1 VTLVSA
7 TPLGVRVHVPLRLGP
22 LTTVGDETPPSDVG
36 VRRKIVDHI
45 WTAVEALYRTGLH
58 PGISL
63 VVRHRGA
70 VVIDRAIGHRR
81 MGEPELMTTDT
92 PACLFSASKAISSL
106 VIHKLAEQGALQLDD
121 RIAEYLPKFA
131 QNGKQDVTIRSL
143 LTHRA
148 GLYKLPFGTADP
160 AQFFDHDAVVDA
172 LCAEPLK
179 NANRQSY
186 HAITGGYILGA
197 VAEQVSG
204 RDMRSLLRDITE
216 PVGATTADYGVPPER
231 RDAIALSY
239 STGPKRLPPFTT
251 ILKRLLGVPAHI
263 IAPASNT
270 PEALSSVVESAGIF
284 ASAHDAARIFG
295 MLADG
300 GQWEGRQVLA
310 PESIAAAV
318 EPAGPLVIDAMLP
331 APIRFSP
338 GFMLGERVASL
349 YGLDTPHAFG
359 HLGFTNVVCWADP
372 SRELAVAL
380 LNTGKAPSPEG
391 FIAMAAVTAAISA
404 GFTPTRHSS

>member
-1 VTLVSA
+1 MSIVSA
-7 TPLGVRVHVPLRLGP
+7 TPLGVRVHVPLRLGSVTRIGEEVAP
-22 LTTVGDETPPSDVG
+22 ADVG
-36 VRRKIVDHI
+36 ARRRAVERV

-58 PGISL
+58 PAISL

-81 MGEPELMTTDT
+81 IDEPELMTTDT

-106 VIHKLAEQGALQLDD
+106 VIHKLVEQGALALDD
-121 RIAEYLPKFA
+121 RVADYLPPFA
-131 QNGKQDVTIRSL
+131 ANGKQDVTLRAL

-148 GLYKLPFGTADP
+148 GLYKLPFATPDP
-160 AQFFDHDAVVDA
+160 AQFWDHDAVVEA
-172 LCAEPLK
+172 LCAEPLTR
-179 NANRQSY
+179 ANKQSY

-197 VAEQVSG
+197 VAETVSG

-216 PVGATTADYGVPPER
+216 PVGATTADYGVPPDR
-231 RDAIALSY
+231 RDRVALSY
-239 STGPKRLPPFTT
+239 STGPKRLPPLTT
-251 ILKRLLGVPAHI
+251 LLKRLLGVPSHV

-270 PEALSSVVESAGIF
+270 PEAMSSVVESAGIF

-295 MLADG
+295 MLAG
-300 GQWEGRQVLA
+300 HGSWEGRQVLA
-310 PESIAAAV
+310 PETVDAAV

-349 YGLDTPHAFG
+349 YGLNTPHAFG
-359 HLGFTNVVCWADP
+359 HLGFTNIVCWADP
-372 SRELAVAL
+372 SRELAVAF
-380 LNTGKAPSPEG
+380 LNTGKAASPEG
-391 FIAMAAVTAAISA
+391 FVGMAAVTGAISA
-404 GFTPTRHSS
+404 AFEPSSSS

>member
-1 VTLVSA
+1 MSIISA
-7 TPLGVRVHVPLRLGP
+7 TPLGVRIRVPLRLDAV
-22 LTTVGDETPPSDVG
+22 TTIGDEAATG
-36 VRRKIVDHI
+36 AGRKAAQRV
-45 WTAVEALYRTGLH
+45 WRTVEALYRTGLH
-58 PGISL
+58 PAISL

-81 MGEPELMTTDT
+81 MDEPELMTTDT

-106 VIHKLAEQGALQLDD
+106 VIHKLAEQGVLGLDD
-121 RIAEYLPKFA
+121 RVADYLPKFA
-131 QNGKQDVTIRSL
+131 ANGKQDVTLRAL

-148 GLYKLPFGTADP
+148 GLYKLPFETPDP
-160 AQFFDHDAVVDA
+160 AQFWDHDGVVDA
-172 LCAEPLK
+172 LCAEPLTR
-179 NANRQSY
+179 ANKQSY

-197 VAEQVSG
+197 VAETVSG
-204 RDMRSLLRDITE
+204 RDMRSLLRDITG

-231 RDAIALSY
+231 RGEVAHSY

-251 ILKRLLGVPAHI
+251 LLKRLLGVPSHVV
-263 IAPASNT
+263 APASNT
-270 PEALSSVVESAGIF
+270 PEAMSAVVESAGIF
-284 ASAHDAARIFG
+284 ASAHDAARIFA
-295 MLADG
+295 MLANNGEWDG
-300 GQWEGRQVLA
+300 TQVLA
-310 PESIAAAV
+310 PETIAAAV

-372 SRELAVAL
+372 SRHLAVAF

-391 FIAMAAVTAAISA
+391 FVGMAAVTGAVSAA
-404 GFTPTRHSS
+404 FPPSS